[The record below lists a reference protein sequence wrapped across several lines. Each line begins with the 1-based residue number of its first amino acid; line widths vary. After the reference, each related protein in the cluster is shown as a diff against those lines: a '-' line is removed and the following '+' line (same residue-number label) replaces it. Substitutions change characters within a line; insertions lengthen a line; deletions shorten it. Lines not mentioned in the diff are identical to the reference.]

1 MPARYL
7 EGSEILH
14 TWDRQPKETQRAYE
28 AFRIYLGTDGKPGI
42 RSFASLADVLGCT
55 PQNINQWVRRWEW
68 EKRSADYDAYMR
80 AREEEAR
87 ELSARAAVKRVA
99 EAWAD
104 HRIVFLE
111 RYIKSHLAMLGK
123 VEQMIEYPIYEVSEE
138 VEWYEDGRPC
148 KIQVANPARWRVRD
162 MALISKSLITSLRE
176 IMDMMEGPATAA
188 RIAADEDMDPD
199 EASAAI
205 RAILDARARKAG
217 VPGPADAS

>member
-14 TWDRQPKETQRAYE
+14 TWDRQPKETNRAYE
-28 AFRIYLGTDGKPGI
+28 AFRLYLGADGKPPI
-42 RSFASLADVLGCT
+42 RIIERLSEIIGTKA
-55 PQNINQWVRRWEW
+55 PNIYAWIKKYDWYR
-68 EKRSADYDAYMR
+68 RSADFDAWKH
-80 AREEEAR
+80 ARDEEER
-87 ELSARAAVKRVA
+87 ELTSRAAVKRVA

-104 HRIVFLE
+104 HRIMFLE

-138 VEWYEDGRPC
+138 VEWYDDGRPC

-176 IMDMMEGPATAA
+176 IMEMMEGPATAA
-188 RIAADEDMDPD
+188 RLAADEEMDPD